1 MQQLPSF
8 RVVMLSA
15 VVPFAAVLLATVLAL
30 AGVGGPQSQTVWLV
44 IALLSALTGLGLAL
58 VGVAGIRARLGT
70 EPAELRRLIS
80 QILHLVQSP
89 AQDSDSVL
97 TLLNRLQENA
107 SARVERDLFN
117 TRFPPTAYWAAVS
130 IASTKTRRI
139 R

>member
-58 VGVAGIRARLGT
+58 VGVAGIQNLKDVT
-70 EPAELRRLIS
+70 
-80 QILHLVQSP
+80 
-89 AQDSDSVL
+89 
-97 TLLNRLQENA
+97 
-107 SARVERDLFN
+107 
-117 TRFPPTAYWAAVS
+117 
-130 IASTKTRRI
+130 
-139 R
+139 